1 MKPAGI
7 ALSAF
12 TLNHQ
17 YFFPSGLR
25 LEIVHGDLT
34 EEKTGAIVNAANS
47 HLRHGGGV
55 AAAIVRRG
63 GAIIQEE
70 SDAWVQQHGLVA
82 HTLPAYTGP
91 GTLACRYFIHAVG
104 PVWGEGEE
112 KNKLASAISGSLDL
126 ANKLGLDSIA
136 FPPIATGIF
145 GFPKELAAEIFF
157 NGFNDYFLTVP
168 DTHLRLIR
176 LTILDRITLDIFLA
190 VFERWKTIHPE
201 QKE

>member
-1 MKPAGI
+1 MQPAGI
-7 ALSAF
+7 ALSTL

-17 YFFPSGLR
+17 YGFPSGQR

-47 HLRHGGGV
+47 HLQHGGGI

-63 GAIIQEE
+63 GAIIQGE
-70 SDAWVQQHGLVA
+70 SDAWVQQHGLVT
-82 HTLPAYTGP
+82 HSLPAHTGP
-91 GTLACRYFIHAVG
+91 GNLPCRYVIHAVG

-112 KNKLASAISGSLDL
+112 KNKLASAISGSLNL

-136 FPPIATGIF
+136 FPPISTGIF
-145 GFPKELAAEIFF
+145 CFPKELAAEIFF
-157 NGFNDYFLTVP
+157 NVFNDYFLTVP
-168 DTHLRLIR
+168 DSRLRLIR
-176 LTILDRITLDIFLA
+176 LTILDLITLDIFLA
-190 VFERWKTIHPE
+190 VFERWKTINPE